1 LKFAQAGAQ
10 VPSSIRSVTRDSP
23 NLGARVMTIYHV
35 LASAST
41 GTMLAFAAVI
51 VMVVAAV
58 VWFSMIA
65 YALDTQDN
73 ETAREV
79 LRLGARALG
88 ELEAARADI
97 LRLAAKVDASEK
109 SDSLIVQ

>member
-1 LKFAQAGAQ
+1 
-10 VPSSIRSVTRDSP
+10 
-23 NLGARVMTIYHV
+23 MTIYHV

-58 VWFSMIA
+58 VCFSMIA

-73 ETAREV
+73 EKAREV
-79 LRLGARALG
+79 LRLGARAV
-88 ELEAARADI
+88 RADI
-97 LRLAAKVDASEK
+97 VRLAAKVDASEK
-109 SDSLIVQ
+109 PDSLMSGDQPPAPRPNTGLANVLRIDGVSAFFG

>member
-1 LKFAQAGAQ
+1 
-10 VPSSIRSVTRDSP
+10 
-23 NLGARVMTIYHV
+23 MTIYHV

-58 VWFSMIA
+58 ACFSMIA

-109 SDSLIVQ
+109 PDSLMSGDQPPAPRPNTGLANVLRIDGVSAFFG

>member
-1 LKFAQAGAQ
+1 
-10 VPSSIRSVTRDSP
+10 
-23 NLGARVMTIYHV
+23 MTIYHV

-58 VWFSMIA
+58 VCFSMIA
-65 YALDTQDN
+65 YALETQDN
-73 ETAREV
+73 EKAREV

-109 SDSLIVQ
+109 PDSLIVQ